1 VGQTVSAFG
10 SDITGVALPLTALIL
25 LGATPAQMGLLGALE
40 AAPVLLLGLFAGVWV
55 DRLRR
60 RPLLIAADLGRAL
73 LLLAVPL
80 AFFMGILR
88 IELLFVITPLLAAL
102 TILFTVAGQS
112 YVPSLVERDN
122 LVEANSKMGASR
134 SVAEIGGPAAGGLLV
149 QAASAPIAVLI
160 DALSFLFSALTLG
173 LIRKPEA
180 RPLPD
185 QTTTRNVWR
194 EVAEGLRLV
203 LHDRSLRALASCAA
217 TFTFFGYFYQA
228 LYALYVVQVLGV
240 PEGAYGFLIGAGG
253 AGALLGALLV
263 GRIVRRFGPGPAA
276 AGSLALAGIIQFA
289 IFLPIE
295 PLPLRIAVLAAA
307 QFLGDIAI
315 AVFLINELSLR
326 QALVPDH
333 LLGRATASVQ
343 SLVAGV
349 GLAGA
354 LVAGVLGSALGPQ
367 YTLIIATVGIMLAP
381 LWLIFSPVTRMD
393 IGENRK
399 SENC

>member
-203 LHDRSLRALASCAA
+203 LHDHSLRALAACAA